1 VAVLQAVRSGRISRA
16 RLDRAVGRVLS
27 VKRDYGLIR

>member
-16 RLDRAVGRVLS
+16 RLDRAAGRILS